1 MVGLAEEFSFRGYLQ
16 FTLTTGYGLLAVGIS
31 ALWPIRTGARAQSRR
46 KHTRT
51 GFGRSLRTVFCLFLR
66 RTGNH
71 WWAVGFH
78 AGWDWGQTFF
88 YGVPD
93 SGMAPYHNFFNCAFA
108 GSRWLTGGTV
118 GPEASI
124 FTPIVLLVAVIF
136 SPDL

>member
-1 MVGLAEEFSFRGYLQ
+1 MGFWPSAFLLSGLFGLAHALNPGESTPGLVSVVLF
-16 FTLTTGYGLLAVGIS
+16 GLL
-31 ALWPIRTGARAQSRR
+31 
-46 KHTRT
+46 
-51 GFGRSLRTVFCLFLR
+51 FCLFLR